1 MDLLECRNKLDE
13 LDRQIVELFEQRME
27 ICGQVAQTKIAS
39 GKAVYDGERERQK
52 LAAVSA
58 MAHGSFNQ
66 IAVQELF
73 SQMMTISRRYQYRL
87 MAEYEAETGEAGQ
100 QTSGGA
106 EPGEAGQQTSGR
118 AEPGEAGQ
126 QTSGGAEPG
135 AGASVSPSEAGM
147 GFTCQG
153 HLPKTGVRVVY
164 QGVEGA
170 YSHGAALQYFGSD
183 AQVYHVERFGDAM
196 EEVQSGRADYAV
208 LPIENSSAGAV
219 VDMYDLLSRYSNYIV
234 AETFLPVSHA
244 LLGLKDAELSD
255 IQTVYSHSQALMQSS
270 QFLGSRREWTQVS
283 MENTAVAARK
293 VLEDQDK
300 TQAAVASETAG
311 KLYGLKVLKPSI
323 QNNQGNTTRF
333 VILSR
338 KAVYSQDAA
347 KVSLCFELPH
357 KSGALYNILGNFIF
371 NHVNMLMIQSRPIP
385 ARNWEYRFFVDIE
398 GNLEDA
404 AVKNALRGIR
414 EEALNMRI
422 LGNY

>member
-1 MDLLECRNKLDE
+1 MDLLECRKQLDE
-13 LDRQIVELFEQRME
+13 IDRQIVEMFERRME

-52 LAAVSA
+52 LAAVKG
-58 MAHGSFNQ
+58 MAHGDFNQ

-87 MAEYEAETGEAGQ
+87 IEEHEAVRKETGAGSDFISQ
-100 QTSGGA
+100 D
-106 EPGEAGQQTSGR
+106 
-118 AEPGEAGQ
+118 
-126 QTSGGAEPG
+126 
-135 AGASVSPSEAGM
+135 
-147 GFTCQG
+147 
-153 HLPKTGVRVVY
+153 HLHKTDVRVVY

-170 YSHGAALQYFGSD
+170 YSHGAALQYFGEN
-183 AQVYHVERFGDAM
+183 AAVYHVERFGDAM

-244 LLGLKDAELSD
+244 LLGLENSELED
-255 IQTVYSHSQALMQSS
+255 IKTVYSHPQALMQSS
-270 QFLGSRREWTQVS
+270 QFLGSHREWTQIS

-311 KLYGLKVLKPSI
+311 RLYGLKVLKPSI

-333 VILSR
+333 VILSSR
-338 KAVYSQDAA
+338 ATYSQNAA
-347 KVSLCFELPH
+347 KISLCFELPH

-385 ARNWEYRFFVDIE
+385 GRNWEYRFFVDIE

-404 AVKNALRGIR
+404 AVKNALRGIG
-414 EEALNMRI
+414 EEALNMRV